1 MALFLPKYIG
11 PKIKGVGVVE
21 VIPLIITLN
30 NPLTQ
35 FLFSVPVTLNSAGL
49 EVLTSQER
57 NISTKDHKYGSSKL
71 EVETGTW
78 PLWAPHA
85 MEKIRQRRGYYP
97 GWGDWFQLPRGN
109 WFSASQWAQGG
120 LWRQTSCSGFSVVP
134 LSSSM
139 FYNNS

>member
-1 MALFLPKYIG
+1 MALFLPKYTG

-35 FLFSVPVTLNSAGL
+35 FLFSVPITLNSAGL

-78 PLWAPHA
+78 PLWAPTSYGKNQA
-85 MEKIRQRRGYYP
+85 KK
-97 GWGDWFQLPRGN
+97 
-109 WFSASQWAQGG
+109 G
-120 LWRQTSCSGFSVVP
+120 L
-134 LSSSM
+134 LSWLG
-139 FYNNS
+139 